1 MIELSQITKSY
12 TSAGGAFNV
21 FENYDL
27 TIAKG
32 ECVVFRAPS
41 GGGKTTLC
49 NMIGG
54 MLQPT
59 AGTVTVDGTDLT
71 RLSSHFLAQYRRNN
85 VGFVFQQF
93 HLISGFTVIENIML
107 PLIPNGRISAQQ
119 EQRLDYLLDKLQ
131 LKARV
136 DFNVNTLSGGEQ
148 QRVAVAR
155 ALINQP
161 KIIIADEPFSQ
172 LDDANIQ
179 FILKIFKELK
189 DSKINIIIA
198 AHADAYTTSDLV
210 DREIHLCS

>member
-1 MIELSQITKSY
+1 MIELSQITKTY
-12 TSAGGAFNV
+12 TSASGSFNV
-21 FENYDL
+21 FENFDL

-59 AGTVTVDGTDLT
+59 AGTVTVDGTELT
-71 RLSSHFLAQYRRNN
+71 RLSSHFLAQYRRDNI
-85 VGFVFQQF
+85 GFIFQQF
-93 HLISGFTVIENIML
+93 HLISGFSVIDNITL
-107 PLIPNGRISAQQ
+107 PLIPNGRITAEQ
-119 EQRLDYLLDKLQ
+119 EQRLHFLLGKLQ
-131 LKARV
+131 LNERV
-136 DFNVNTLSGGEQ
+136 NFNVNTLSGGEQ

-172 LDDANIQ
+172 LDEANIQ
-179 FILKIFKELK
+179 FIQEIFKELK
-189 DSKINIIIA
+189 EKKINIIIA
-198 AHADAYTTSDLV
+198 THGDSFSTSDLV
-210 DREIHLCS
+210 DREIQLCS